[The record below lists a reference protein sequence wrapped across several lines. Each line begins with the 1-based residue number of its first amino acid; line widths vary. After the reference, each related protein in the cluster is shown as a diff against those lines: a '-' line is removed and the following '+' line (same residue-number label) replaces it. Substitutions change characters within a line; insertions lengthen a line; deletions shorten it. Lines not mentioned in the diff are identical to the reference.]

1 MMLAQMTDVTK
12 TVEVFEKKNANTLVM
27 KSGKLSNKYKKFIM
41 MSIFVRFFLNLLK
54 LSIRLPK
61 LIKVEKCI
69 NNMKLTENKKVS
81 LTCS

>member
-27 KSGKLSNKYKKFIM
+27 KSGKLPNKYKKFIM

-61 LIKVEKCI
+61 LIKVV
-69 NNMKLTENKKVS
+69 KVN
-81 LTCS
+81 